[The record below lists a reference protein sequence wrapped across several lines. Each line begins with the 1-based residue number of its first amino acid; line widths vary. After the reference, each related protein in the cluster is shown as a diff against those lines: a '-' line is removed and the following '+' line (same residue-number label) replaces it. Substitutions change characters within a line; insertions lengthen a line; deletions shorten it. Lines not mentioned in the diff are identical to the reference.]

1 MSLSY
6 NLKVVCI
13 RFFKTRKEAEF
24 AKKILEE
31 GGISSVVS
39 EDKFNN
45 VPIQEF
51 GVAARFRLNVSEED
65 YYRSANFLAKKLRE
79 SRLT

>member
-1 MSLSY
+1 MHKIFQDQKGSAVGKK
-6 NLKVVCI
+6 KV
-13 RFFKTRKEAEF
+13 
-24 AKKILEE
+24 LEE

-51 GVAARFRLNVSEED
+51 GVRDRFRLNVSEAD
-65 YYRSANFLAKKLRE
+65 FNRSANFLAKKLRE
-79 SRLT
+79 TRLT